1 MGEIAPPEE
10 EDPATEEPPQEEVG
24 EAVEEAPPTTTPESK
39 VEEKVTATEE
49 APSAAPDLPD
59 AEVGDD
65 DVVMVGHDEAG
76 PGDVAAA
83 EAAVVLPVAAKPDE
97 VVANEQ
103 PTEEPH
109 QDKIQD
115 PSHEI
120 DIDPV
125 PVLGAEAIH
134 DHAKLDR
141 RETHENTEPTVAT
154 ATTTMPEE
162 LNPSA
167 AQPAEDDPSKEATV
181 DPAPATGA
189 DSIHDHVKLD
199 KDAYESGEPTVPPL
213 ELLASGTPVQEAADT
228 AAEVADVA
236 GELDRISPDEQQ
248 AADTAADV
256 ADVAEELDRISP
268 DEQQAADTAAEVADV
283 AGELDRPED
292 AGEVKVDPL
301 PAAGAGSVHDHV
313 KLDKDAYESREPT
326 VLPLELVAEGRKSD
340 TPIQQVAET
349 AADVADVAKELDK
362 PEVEVD
368 AKLDEAAYES
378 RESTAVPPLELVVE
392 ERQQAAEAD
401 VAQELDRSPEL
412 ERKIDPF
419 PASENAEN
427 PLQLQPGEEVPRDF
441 SAQSFTK
448 HLRLDRESY
457 ESSEPT
463 VAVLSVGRAAEEEE
477 AEPLQAK
484 AGLPPA
490 PETTEHAKLDR
501 EGTEPRAPEEAAAQE
516 QEVKV
521 SPLPAF
527 ENAENPIQLQPGE
540 PIPPNATASSVP
552 NTVRL
557 DKASYES
564 AEPTVPLRF
573 TEAERKSD
581 TPIQEVAETA
591 AEVADVAQK
600 LDGSETSTVTPCCIS
615 FFL

>member
-1 MGEIAPPEE
+1 M
-10 EDPATEEPPQEEVG
+10 G
-24 EAVEEAPPTTTPESK
+24 EAVEEAPASTTAPESK
-39 VEEKVTATEE
+39 VEEEVTATEE

-59 AEVGDD
+59 AEVGGD
-65 DVVMVGHDEAG
+65 DVVMVGHDEAK
-76 PGDVAAA
+76 PDDVAAA

-97 VVANEQ
+97 VAANDQ

-109 QDKIQD
+109 QDKKPDEI
-115 PSHEI
+115 EI
-120 DIDPV
+120 DPA
-125 PVLGAEAIH
+125 PVLVAD

-141 RETHENTEPTVAT
+141 RESYENTEP
-154 ATTTMPEE
+154 TTMPEE
-162 LNPSA
+162 LNPGA
-167 AQPAEDDPSKEATV
+167 AQPAEDDLSKEATV
-181 DPAPATGA
+181 DPVPATGA

-199 KDAYESGEPTVPPL
+199 KDAYEAGDPTVPPL
-213 ELLASGTPVQEAADT
+213 ELLEEQEPSGTPVQEVADT

-236 GELDRISPDEQQ
+236 EELDHISPDEQL
-248 AADTAADV
+248 AADTAAEV
-256 ADVAEELDRISP
+256 AEVAEELDRISP

-283 AGELDRPED
+283 AEELDHISPDEQLAADTAAEVADAAGELDRPED
-292 AGEVKVDPL
+292 AKAPDEVKVDPL
-301 PAAGAGSVHDHV
+301 PAAGAESVHDHV

-326 VLPLELVAEGRKSD
+326 ALPLELVAEGRKSD

-349 AADVADVAKELDK
+349 AAEVVDVAKELDE
-362 PEVEVD
+362 PEAEVD
-368 AKLDEAAYES
+368 PHDHVELDEAA
-378 RESTAVPPLELVVE
+378 VPPSELAVK

-401 VAQELDRSPEL
+401 VAQELDQFPEP
-412 ERKIDPF
+412 EYKIDPF

-463 VAVLSVGRAAEEEE
+463 VAVLPVARAA
-477 AEPLQAK
+477 
-484 AGLPPA
+484 
-490 PETTEHAKLDR
+490 PEIS
-501 EGTEPRAPEEAAAQE
+501 E

-540 PIPPNATASSVP
+540 PIPPNATASSIP

-600 LDGSETSTVTPCCIS
+600 LDGLETSTVTPCC
-615 FFL
+615 F